1 MPTSSDDQK
10 AHVRERFS
18 QFAQGYVLSE
28 THSQG
33 ADLDRFLEVA
43 APQADWIACDIATG
57 GGHTALKIAPHVRRM
72 IATDFALPMLNSARE
87 FILSKEANNV
97 DFVPADAEAMPFAD
111 NVFDLVTCRIAPHHF
126 PHVFKFV
133 QEAARI
139 LKPGGRFVVQDHMQ
153 PEDKKAAVYTDTF
166 ERLRD
171 PSHVRALSESE
182 WHSDFLASGFA
193 VEHIEKL
200 ERRAK
205 LVSWAERQGCSP
217 EVIEHLQILLAQAPQ
232 AVAEYIQPSHAGTP
246 DAEFNHVHILIS
258 GKKSA

>member
-1 MPTSSDDQK
+1 MASSDEQK

-18 QFAQGYVLSE
+18 KFAHDYVISE

-33 ADLDRFLEVA
+33 ADLDRVLEVA
-43 APQADWIACDIATG
+43 APKTDWLACDIATG
-57 GGHTALKIAPHVRRM
+57 GGHTALKLAPHVRRV
-72 IATDFALPMLNSARE
+72 ISTDFALPMLASARE
-87 FILSKEANNV
+87 FILSKEATNV

-126 PHVFKFV
+126 PNVFRFV

-139 LKPGGRFVVQDHMQ
+139 LKPGGRFVVQDHML
-153 PEDKKAAVYTDTF
+153 PEDKKAAVYLEAF

-171 PSHVRALSESE
+171 PSHNRALSESE
-182 WHSDFLASGFA
+182 WRSDFLASGLT
-193 VEHIEKL
+193 VEHVEKL

-205 LVSWAERQGCSP
+205 LVSWAERQGCTP
-217 EVIEHLQILLAQAPQ
+217 EVIEHLQILLVQAPQ
-232 AVAEYIQPSHAGTP
+232 AVADYIQPSHAGTP

-258 GKKSA
+258 GVKA